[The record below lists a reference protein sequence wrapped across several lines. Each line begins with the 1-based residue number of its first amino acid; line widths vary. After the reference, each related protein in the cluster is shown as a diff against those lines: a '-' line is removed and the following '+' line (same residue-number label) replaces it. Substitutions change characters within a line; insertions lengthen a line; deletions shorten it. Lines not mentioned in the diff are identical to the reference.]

1 MSTEPVKS
9 VEPSKGTSSLPS
21 LTSASERRA
30 AVERAVYLDFE
41 GLKGCPPVLAGVL
54 CESTFQQVVFD
65 ETFKPAA
72 QAWRLSFGP
81 FAEAMRELR
90 QRCEREERL
99 LICFSEFELRQVEQ
113 HGDVN
118 LSAIYVNALAYARR
132 WRNRFHPQQP
142 RADNSLE
149 SFFGLINYRV
159 PAGVEKGHAAEW
171 LRYVQAQLAAHQGKF
186 NRTSAGAKARWRRLL
201 KYNEH
206 DCRGMRVLMRKV
218 VRARWDAA
226 FSLVANVRPAAN

>member
-1 MSTEPVKS
+1 MSTEPAEG
-9 VEPSKGTSSLPS
+9 VEPSKGTKPLPS
-21 LTSASERRA
+21 STLASERRA

-41 GLKGCPPVLAGVL
+41 GLKGCPPVMAGVL
-54 CESTFQQVVFD
+54 CETTFQQVVFD
-65 ETFKPAA
+65 AAFKPAA
-72 QAWRLSFGP
+72 QAWRLSVQS
-81 FAEAMRELR
+81 FAEAMRALR

-113 HGDVN
+113 HGDVD

-142 RADNSLE
+142 REDNSLK

-186 NRTSAGAKARWRRLL
+186 NRSSDGAKARWRRLL

-206 DCRGMRVLMRKV
+206 DCRGMRVLMRKI

-226 FSLVANVRPAAN
+226 FSLTANVRAQSK